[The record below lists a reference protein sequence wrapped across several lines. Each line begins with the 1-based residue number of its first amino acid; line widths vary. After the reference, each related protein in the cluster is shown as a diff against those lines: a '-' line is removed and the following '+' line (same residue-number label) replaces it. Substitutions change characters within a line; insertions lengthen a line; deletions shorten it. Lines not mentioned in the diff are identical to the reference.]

1 MPESQGI
8 MSLIKLINE
17 SKGVKFPND
26 KNISNSLKQLISSM
40 IVVEP
45 QKRIGYEAFMNHPF
59 IT

>member
-26 KNISNSLKQLISSM
+26 KIISNSLKQLISSM

-45 QKRIGYEAFMNHPF
+45 
-59 IT
+59 